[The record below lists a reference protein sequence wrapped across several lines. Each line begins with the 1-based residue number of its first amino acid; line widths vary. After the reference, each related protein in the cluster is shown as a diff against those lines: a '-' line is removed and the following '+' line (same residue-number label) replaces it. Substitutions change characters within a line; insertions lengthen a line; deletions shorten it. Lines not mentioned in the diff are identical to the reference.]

1 MPRPLAG
8 LEKVAKE
15 DNFVLNEIPQH
26 AGKNTPFPREY
37 EVIRVR
43 NSTIF
48 KFIPVELNEVLGGPN
63 LPSSFIS
70 KKPID
75 YFLLLF
81 DQEVINLIV
90 ECININAAH
99 LCRLYTGDGI
109 LRLWR
114 PISIYEIKRF
124 LGIMIY
130 MGVYH
135 SPQVVD
141 Y

>member
-15 DNFVLNEIPQH
+15 DDFVLNKTPQH

-37 EVIRVR
+37 EAIRVR

-48 KFIPVELNEVLGGPN
+48 KFMPVELNKVLGGPN

-81 DQEVINLIV
+81 NQEVINLIV
-90 ECININAAH
+90 ECTNINTARLH
-99 LCRLYTGDGI
+99 RLYTGGGI
-109 LRLWR
+109 LR
-114 PISIYEIKRF
+114 P
-124 LGIMIY
+124 
-130 MGVYH
+130 
-135 SPQVVD
+135 
-141 Y
+141 